1 MLTLRAFQN
10 SQSKCDNAYHT
21 DNSLVVAL
29 STGWYNSGA
38 RCGKMIAISGNGKT
52 VKAKVVDECD
62 STKGCDAGEGY
73 HPPCGY
79 NIVAASKAV
88 WKALG
93 VPQIVPNLPPQSQPP
108 LSNNFNPKKRPL
120 DHVYLLQSSPYFKMR
135 AFIRDLRP
143 LFLQVL
149 RAPDFQNCE
158 AARRIQESI
167 DNLSSS
173 LAQMLKVYPMRNHL
187 CAVCEV
193 FNLVCLLYHLL
204 CSIKCYCRVPFLL
217 SPFLEATLVV
227 KKFGEDPKD
236 RSYFE
241 MTLMVELCRHQTAEK
256 VPLAKCNSGAG
267 SLDFTNEKLGGLGR
281 SLLISHHKKAL
292 PSRK

>member
-1 MLTLRAFQN
+1 MASSTVQPIVTPSTTTTPLTTTSNQN
-10 SQSKCDNAYHT
+10 QNQ
-21 DNSLVVAL
+21 N
-29 STGWYNSGA
+29 
-38 RCGKMIAISGNGKT
+38 
-52 VKAKVVDECD
+52 
-62 STKGCDAGEGY
+62 
-73 HPPCGY
+73 
-79 NIVAASKAV
+79 
-88 WKALG
+88 
-93 VPQIVPNLPPQSQPP
+93 QIPVVPNLPPQSQPP

-158 AARRIQESI
+158 AARRIQE
-167 DNLSSS
+167 
-173 LAQMLKVYPMRNHL
+173 K
-187 CAVCEV
+187 
-193 FNLVCLLYHLL
+193 
-204 CSIKCYCRVPFLL
+204 
-217 SPFLEATLVV
+217 
-227 KKFGEDPKD
+227 
-236 RSYFE
+236 